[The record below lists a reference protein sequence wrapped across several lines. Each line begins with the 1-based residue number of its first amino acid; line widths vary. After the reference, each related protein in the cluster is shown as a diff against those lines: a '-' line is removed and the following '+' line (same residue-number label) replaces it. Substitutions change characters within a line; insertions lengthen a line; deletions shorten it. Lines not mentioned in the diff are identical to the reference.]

1 MNPAIKITSGINWG
15 MSSELN
21 STPLLCETAGREDAV
36 NPTLNS
42 NIKGEKRFS
51 GDQYILFLLHT
62 LSISYLLDNSQIKLP
77 VSAMI

>member
-42 NIKGEKRFS
+42 NIKGEKRF
-51 GDQYILFLLHT
+51 
-62 LSISYLLDNSQIKLP
+62 
-77 VSAMI
+77 